1 MTEVFISYSRRDL
14 IAAEELR
21 AWLEKAGVRTWMDT
35 ELVGGARFADEIEIR
50 ITKCLAVIVL
60 WTPSSIQSQWVKEE
74 AHKALGLGKLVPVKS
89 ANLNMSILPL
99 GFSRLNTLE
108 LENAEGILSH
118 NFCPDRTSLGKRN

>member
-60 WTPSSIQSQWVKEE
+60 WTPSSIQSQRVKEE
-74 AHKALGLGKLVPVKS
+74 AHKALGFGKARSSQECQFEYVNFAPWLQ
-89 ANLNMSILPL
+89 SIEYP
-99 GFSRLNTLE
+99 G
-108 LENAEGILSH
+108 A
-118 NFCPDRTSLGKRN
+118 GKRRGNSIPQFLP